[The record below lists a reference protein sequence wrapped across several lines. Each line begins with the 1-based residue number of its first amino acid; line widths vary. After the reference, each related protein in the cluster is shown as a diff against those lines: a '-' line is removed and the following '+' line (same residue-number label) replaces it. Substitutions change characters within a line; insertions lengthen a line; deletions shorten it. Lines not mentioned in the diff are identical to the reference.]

1 MKGLFIKDFSYIKE
15 SKVLFLFLV
24 LFGFGASYFYKKPTF
39 VLGYFSVF
47 PSIILMSTIS
57 YDSINHGFTSLFT
70 MPIKKEDYLKQKY
83 ILGILLGLLFL
94 LFAICISSIGYYRIQ
109 QSFNFINSDFLQ
121 GCFLTLM
128 FSYFVIA
135 IVTPIGIYFEA
146 QRSQLAMII
155 VFGGLFVCVA
165 LIYFL
170 TKLIGFDLESLIDV
184 LIENHLLIVTL
195 STGVLTLICNI
206 ISYHISLK
214 LLNKKEY

>member
-15 SKVLFLFLV
+15 SKLLFLFLV
-24 LFGFGASYFYKKPTF
+24 SFGFGSSYFYKKPTF

-47 PSIILMSTIS
+47 PGIILMSTIS

-70 MPIKKEDYLKQKY
+70 LPIKKEDYLKQKY
-83 ILGILLGLLFL
+83 SLGILLGLLFL
-94 LFAICISSIGYYRIQ
+94 FFAICISSIGYYRIQ
-109 QSFNFINSDFLQ
+109 QSFNFINCDFLQ
-121 GCFLTLM
+121 ECFLSLM

-135 IVTPIGIYFEA
+135 IVTPVGIYFEA
-146 QRSQLAMII
+146 QRSQLALII
-155 VFGGLFVCVA
+155 VFCGLFVCVA

-170 TKLIGFDLESLIDV
+170 TKLIGCDLVSVIDA
-184 LIENHLLIVTL
+184 LIENHLSIVTL
-195 STGVLTLICNI
+195 STGLFTLICNI

>member
-1 MKGLFIKDFSYIKE
+1 
-15 SKVLFLFLV
+15 
-24 LFGFGASYFYKKPTF
+24 
-39 VLGYFSVF
+39 
-47 PSIILMSTIS
+47 
-57 YDSINHGFTSLFT
+57 
-70 MPIKKEDYLKQKY
+70 
-83 ILGILLGLLFL
+83 
-94 LFAICISSIGYYRIQ
+94 
-109 QSFNFINSDFLQ
+109 
-121 GCFLTLM
+121 M

-195 STGVLTLICNI
+195 STGVLKLICNI

>member
-15 SKVLFLFLV
+15 SKLLFLILV
-24 LFGFGASYFYKKPTF
+24 LFGFGSSYFYKKPTF

-47 PSIILMSTIS
+47 PGIILMSTIS

-70 MPIKKEDYLKQKY
+70 LPIKKEDYLKQKY
-83 ILGILLGLLFL
+83 SLGILLGLLFL
-94 LFAICISSIGYYRIQ
+94 FFAICISSIGYYRIQ
-109 QSFNFINSDFLQ
+109 QSFQ
-121 GCFLTLM
+121 GCLLTLM

-135 IVTPIGIYFEA
+135 IITPVGVYFEA

-155 VFGGLFVCVA
+155 VFGGIFLFVA

-170 TKLIGFDLESLIDV
+170 TKFIGFDLETIIDS
-184 LIENHLLIVTL
+184 LIENHLSITTL
-195 STGVLTLICNI
+195 ATVIFTFICNI

>member
-15 SKVLFLFLV
+15 SKLLFLFLV
-24 LFGFGASYFYKKPTF
+24 LFGFGASYFYKNPTF

-70 MPIKKEDYLKQKY
+70 LPIKKEDYLKQKY
-83 ILGILLGLLFL
+83 SLGILLGLLFL
-94 LFAICISSIGYYRIQ
+94 FFAICISSIGYYRIQ
-109 QSFNFINSDFLQ
+109 QSFNFINNDFLQ
-121 GCFLTLM
+121 GCLLTLM
-128 FSYFVIA
+128 FSYFLIA
-135 IVTPIGIYFEA
+135 IVTPVGIYYG
-146 QRSQLAMII
+146 QLAMII
-155 VFGGLFVCVA
+155 VFGGIFLFVA

-170 TKLIGFDLESLIDV
+170 TKFVGFDLKTIIDS
-184 LIENHLLIVTL
+184 LIENHFSLVTL
-195 STGVLTLICNI
+195 STVIFTLICNI

>member
-15 SKVLFLFLV
+15 SKLLFLFLV

-70 MPIKKEDYLKQKY
+70 MPIKKENYLKQKY
-83 ILGILLGLLFL
+83 SLGILLGLLFL
-94 LFAICISSIGYYRIQ
+94 FFAICISSIGYYRIQ
-109 QSFNFINSDFLQ
+109 HSFNFINSDFLQ

-135 IVTPIGIYFEA
+135 IVTPAEIYFEA

-155 VFGGLFVCVA
+155 VFGGIFVCVA

-170 TKLIGFDLESLIDV
+170 TKLIGFDLESVIDA
-184 LIENHLLIVTL
+184 LIENHLSIVTL
-195 STGVLTLICNI
+195 STGLFTLICNI

>member
-83 ILGILLGLLFL
+83 SLGILLGLLFL
-94 LFAICISSIGYYRIQ
+94 FFAICISSIGYYRIQ
-109 QSFNFINSDFLQ
+109 KSFNFINSDFLQ

-135 IVTPIGIYFEA
+135 IVTPVGIYF
-146 QRSQLAMII
+146 
-155 VFGGLFVCVA
+155 
-165 LIYFL
+165 
-170 TKLIGFDLESLIDV
+170 
-184 LIENHLLIVTL
+184 
-195 STGVLTLICNI
+195 
-206 ISYHISLK
+206 
-214 LLNKKEY
+214 

>member
-15 SKVLFLFLV
+15 SKLFFLFLV
-24 LFGFGASYFYKKPTF
+24 LFGFGASYFYKNPTF

-47 PSIILMSTIS
+47 PSFFLMSTIS

-70 MPIKKEDYLKQKY
+70 MPIKKENYLKQKY
-83 ILGILLGLLFL
+83 SLGILLGLLFL
-94 LFAICISSIGYYRIQ
+94 FFAICISSIGYYRIQ
-109 QSFNFINSDFLQ
+109 QSFNFINCDFLQ
-121 GCFLTLM
+121 ECFLSLM

-135 IVTPIGIYFEA
+135 IVTPVGIYFEA
-146 QRSQLAMII
+146 QRSQLALII
-155 VFGGLFVCVA
+155 VFCGLFVCVA

-170 TKLIGFDLESLIDV
+170 TKLIGCDLVSVIDA
-184 LIENHLLIVTL
+184 LIENHLSIVTL
-195 STGVLTLICNI
+195 STGLFTLICNI

>member
-39 VLGYFSVF
+39 VLGYL
-47 PSIILMSTIS
+47 SIILMSTIS

-83 ILGILLGLLFL
+83 SLGILLGLLFL
-94 LFAICISSIGYYRIQ
+94 FFAICISSIGYYRIQ
-109 QSFNFINSDFLQ
+109 KSFNFINSDFLQ

-135 IVTPIGIYFEA
+135 IVTPVGIYFEA
-146 QRSQLAMII
+146 QRSQLAMVI

-170 TKLIGFDLESLIDV
+170 TKLIGCDLESIIDA
-184 LIENHLLIVTL
+184 LIEKHLSIVTL
-195 STGVLTLICNI
+195 STGLFTLICNI